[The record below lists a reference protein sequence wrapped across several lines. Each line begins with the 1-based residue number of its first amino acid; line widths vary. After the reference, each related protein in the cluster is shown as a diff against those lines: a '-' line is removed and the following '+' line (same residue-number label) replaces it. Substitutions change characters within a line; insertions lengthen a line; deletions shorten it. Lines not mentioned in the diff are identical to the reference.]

1 MYLRKESK
9 NTFFH
14 TVLFRNTY
22 GMQADY
28 VKNKTLTF
36 KVIGGNIDFRFFL
49 GDSNPE
55 TAVKMYHRYVN
66 GYTLHPFWVQGK
78 KKQCQKQKRN

>member
-1 MYLRKESK
+1 
-9 NTFFH
+9 
-14 TVLFRNTY
+14 
-22 GMQADY
+22 MQADY
-28 VKNKTLTF
+28 VKNNTLTF

-66 GYTLHPFWVQGK
+66 GYTLHPFWAQGEE
-78 KKQCQKQKRN
+78 QIE